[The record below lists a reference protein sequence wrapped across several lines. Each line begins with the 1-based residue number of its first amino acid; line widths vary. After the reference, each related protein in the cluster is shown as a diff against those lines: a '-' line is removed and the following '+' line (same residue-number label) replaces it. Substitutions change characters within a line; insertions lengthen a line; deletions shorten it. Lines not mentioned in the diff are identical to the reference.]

1 MLVAVAFLVTIMLSL
16 LIIFSSDSGLLA
28 VRSLRDE
35 RDRLRDE
42 VLRLES
48 EKLELQR
55 QIERLQRADSFI
67 IEEEAR
73 RKGMVREGEEVYRLR
88 YEEQAD
94 SSADG
99 ASKQSSR
106 RR

>member
-1 MLVAVAFLVTIMLSL
+1 MMLLL
-16 LIIFSSDSGLLA
+16 LIVFSSDSGLLA

-48 EKLELQR
+48 EKLELQQ
-55 QIERLQRADSFI
+55 QIERLEQADSFV

-73 RKGMVREGEEVYRLR
+73 RKGMVRQGEEVYRLR
-88 YEEQAD
+88 YEEEPDLLNSEQGTTAPE
-94 SSADG
+94 G
-99 ASKQSSR
+99 R
-106 RR
+106 

>member
-1 MLVAVAFLVTIMLSL
+1 MMLLL
-16 LIIFSSDSGLLA
+16 LIVFSSDSGLLA

-48 EKLELQR
+48 EKLELQQ
-55 QIERLQRADSFI
+55 QIERLEQADSFV

-73 RKGMVREGEEVYRLR
+73 RKGMVRQGEEVYRLR
-88 YEEQAD
+88 YEEEPD
-94 SSADG
+94 SLNGEQGTTAPEG
-99 ASKQSSR
+99 R
-106 RR
+106 